1 MYERKKKSKNKT
13 TSCHSQI
20 TRIELLVIF
29 EQNQGNYNHGK
40 GFIYFKTGWTLL
52 RSSYSKEVL
61 PSQSAFSQ
69 VRKKR
74 GGSEHLKSGYGHLTW
89 HWSNCWLALS
99 ESHRLIPTWSTA
111 GSGSGNAAASNAQAD
126 HLASSQETSSS
137 PSTFLPKSSIF
148 FIIDWAVNVIIKGG
162 LTDEIVSP
170 PPPPQCTQLTL
181 MAETP
186 RLANQ
191 LRIFWLCPS
200 PHFLVSDWYLIMSGH
215 SSRWTQTQTPSRR
228 TPYTTPDLCPPQ
240 PPPHRSVAV
249 ETCCLWKWGG
259 QGVGGRRYVGETREE
274 VEWREEFGGGVG
286 GGVVGGYMYLVF
298 QTKLATG

>member
-1 MYERKKKSKNKT
+1 MREKKKSKNKT

-29 EQNQGNYNHGK
+29 EQNQGNCNHGK

-69 VRKKR
+69 VRKKKKG

-126 HLASSQETSSS
+126 HLASSQETSTS

-170 PPPPQCTQLTL
+170 PPPTPMHTAHINGRNPTL
-181 MAETP
+181 
-186 RLANQ
+186 
-191 LRIFWLCPS
+191 
-200 PHFLVSDWYLIMSGH
+200 G
-215 SSRWTQTQTPSRR
+215 
-228 TPYTTPDLCPPQ
+228 
-240 PPPHRSVAV
+240 
-249 ETCCLWKWGG
+249 
-259 QGVGGRRYVGETREE
+259 
-274 VEWREEFGGGVG
+274 
-286 GGVVGGYMYLVF
+286 
-298 QTKLATG
+298 